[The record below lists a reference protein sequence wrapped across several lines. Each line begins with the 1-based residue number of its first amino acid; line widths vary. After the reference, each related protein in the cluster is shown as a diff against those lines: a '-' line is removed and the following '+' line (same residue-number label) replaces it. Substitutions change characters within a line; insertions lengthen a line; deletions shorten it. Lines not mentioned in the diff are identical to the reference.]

1 MGVLSSGYSV
11 GALFV
16 VFALL
21 MVIIVAT
28 DTFVN
33 DDMHFRSRFWM
44 LFTTT
49 AIAGVC
55 ASVLMEQLNVR
66 ILVDESA

>member
-11 GALFV
+11 GALCI

-28 DTFVN
+28 DIFVG
-33 DDMHFRSRFWM
+33 DDLHVRSRFWM
-44 LFTTT
+44 LFLTT

-55 ASVLMEQLNVR
+55 STVLMEQLEVR
-66 ILVDESA
+66 LSVG